1 MNHLSEE
8 GSQCGRKNTTAL
20 NKITPLY
27 FGNAPETPQII
38 RSQDKHDGNKET

>member
-8 GSQCGRKNTTAL
+8 GGQCGEKNTTAL
-20 NKITPLY
+20 NKISPVY